1 VFQHYYRGKWLIY
14 AGISVNKA
22 GGVWGIITGLIA
34 FYIGVAAML
43 AEERTAIVKLP
54 LGILSED

>member
-1 VFQHYYRGKWLIY
+1 
-14 AGISVNKA
+14 VNKA

-34 FYIGVAAML
+34 FYIGVAGML